1 MEDLFER
8 EGIETGDMAK
18 VVEGGEEEVPLEEAA
33 VEEEEEEEA
42 KIGRAGTK

>member
-18 VVEGGEEEVPLEEAA
+18 VVEGAEEEVPLEEAA
-33 VEEEEEEEA
+33 VEAEEEEG
-42 KIGRAGTK
+42 KIGLAGTK